1 MIIARLKWDTPLH
14 KVDQF
19 VTKFM
24 KKHKYKQLGFDL
36 KITDSECCILI
47 FKKIN

>member
-1 MIIARLKWDTPLH
+1 MIIARLKWDTPLY

-24 KKHKYKQLGFDL
+24 KKNKYKQFEFDL

-47 FKKIN
+47 FKKLN